1 MTSNEHPDMSG
12 NPCDE
17 PLVCEM
23 CGRTIYDEQELY
35 ASRYNQDVI
44 LCCNECACDYDKSQ
58 ESKFQE

>member
-17 PLVCEM
+17 PLVCQM

-35 ASRYNQDVI
+35 GSDYNEDVI
-44 LCCNECACDYDKSQ
+44 LCCNECACDYDESH
-58 ESKFQE
+58 ESKFEE